1 MAKPRIFLS
10 STYFDLKNVR
20 ADLERFVRDRGFD
33 PVLHERG
40 NVPYGK
46 ESALEDYCYREIGG
60 CDIVVS
66 IVGGRYGSPSKQEP
80 YSISQLELKTAHELQ
95 KPIYV
100 FVERDVLAEY
110 RTYTKNREESID
122 WAAVNDVRIYNFL
135 DEVFSLKLNNQV
147 APFETSLDITLILQE
162 QWAGLFQRLL
172 QEGGQQEQL
181 TMVREMR
188 ENIQTLRQLVDY
200 LVHEK
205 NQGGEAISQIL
216 LMNHPAFARLQRLLD
231 VKYRVFFTNRT
242 ELEHWLKARSFR
254 LVDEEEWDDP
264 EYEEWINKSNS
275 KKFPLLK
282 IHKSIL
288 NEDGGLNIIIP
299 SNWSDDLIQREE
311 IVPEAV
317 DDDIP
322 F

>member
-1 MAKPRIFLS
+1 MAKPRIFIS

-33 PVLHERG
+33 PILHERG

-46 ESALEDYCYREIGG
+46 ESALEEYCYREIGG
-60 CDIVVS
+60 CDVIVA
-66 IVGGRYGSPSKQEP
+66 IVGGRYGSASKQDP
-80 YSISQLELKTAHELQ
+80 YSVSQMELKTAHELQ

-110 RTYTKNREESID
+110 RTYSKNKDGEVD
-122 WAAVNDVRIYNFL
+122 WAAVNDVRIYKFL
-135 DEVFSLKLNNQV
+135 DEVFSLKVNNTV
-147 APFETSLDITLILQE
+147 AAFETSQDITMFLQE

-172 QEGGQQEQL
+172 QESSQQEQL

-200 LVHEK
+200 LVQEK
-205 NQGGEAISQIL
+205 KQGGEAINQII
-216 LMNHPAFARLQRLLD
+216 LMNHPAFARLQRLLN
-231 VKYRVFFTNRT
+231 VKYRVFFTTRA

-254 LVDEEEWDDP
+254 FVNELDWDDSD
-264 EYEEWINKSNS
+264 YEEWINKSDR
-275 KKFPLLK
+275 KKYLLLK
-282 IHKSIL
+282 FRTSLFDNDNRLK
-288 NEDGGLNIIIP
+288 IIIP
-299 SNWSDDLIQREE
+299 ADWDDDLIQTNEV
-311 IVPEAV
+311 IPQKD